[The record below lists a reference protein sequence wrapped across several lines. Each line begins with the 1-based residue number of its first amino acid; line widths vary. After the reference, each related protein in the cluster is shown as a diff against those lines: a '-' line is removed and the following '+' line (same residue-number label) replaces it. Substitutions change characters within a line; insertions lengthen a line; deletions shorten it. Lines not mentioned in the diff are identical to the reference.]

1 MTLTLPRTSSK
12 LLVCISIVL
21 LTLCLCVSANT
32 AYAVTSEEKQA
43 EADEIA
49 ARIDELT
56 TQLNEAYATE
66 EEASQKYDDAVAA
79 RDAALKQKEEA
90 EKKIASTQERLGER
104 ATTMY
109 TQGSISFLDVF
120 FGVSSF
126 QDFLTAWDAYEFI
139 NSYDSDLI
147 DENKR
152 AREVAQT
159 AAEEYEEQSQI
170 ASEELERATNARV
183 EIEETTAQ
191 LQEELEAVNEE
202 IAILIAKE
210 EEEAAAEEAARKAA
224 EAAASGGSS
233 YSGSGSGNG
242 GTAFDSSAFDGW
254 VIPTS
259 YSYVS
264 CEFGYSPI
272 TGSHNGIDLAAS
284 SGTPIYAAGPGTVTY
299 VGWYGTG
306 GNSVIISHGNGVQT
320 IYMHQSQTAATVG
333 TYVQAGDLIGYVGT
347 TGLSTG
353 PHLHFQLVIN
363 GTPTNPRNYFSF

>member
-242 GTAFDSSAFDGW
+242 GTSFDSSAFDGW